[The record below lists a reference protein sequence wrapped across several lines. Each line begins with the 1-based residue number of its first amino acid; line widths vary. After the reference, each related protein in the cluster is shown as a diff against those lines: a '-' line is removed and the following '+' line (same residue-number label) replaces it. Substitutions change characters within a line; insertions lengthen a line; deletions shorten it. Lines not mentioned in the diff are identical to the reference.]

1 MTPNPAVCQADDSV
15 VTAAM
20 MMKSGDVGAIPVV
33 TDRTSMRLSGIVTD
47 RDLAIKVIAEQR
59 DMYQSKVEDVMTT
72 DLYICK
78 PADDLD
84 DVLKMMS
91 RHQIR
96 RIPVVDDNQ
105 RIIGIIS
112 QADIARNAE
121 SSKDVGRLVGEISQ
135 PEGAAEGF
143 DVGKAALW
151 IAGGLGLGA
160 GIFYLL
166 DPDRA
171 QRLAGQFGDVMSSA
185 VEAVQNQ
192 VSNKRA

>member
-1 MTPNPAVCQADDSV
+1 MTCRELMTPNPAVCQADDSV
-15 VTAAM
+15 VAAAM

-59 DMYQSKVEDVMTT
+59 DMYKSKVEDVMTT

-78 PADDLD
+78 PADDFD

-112 QADIARNAE
+112 QADIAVMPNRRRTSAGSSVRSRNPMASRRASMWGKPHCGSPADWAWALE
-121 SSKDVGRLVGEISQ
+121 SSICSTPTARSAW
-135 PEGAAEGF
+135 PA
-143 DVGKAALW
+143 
-151 IAGGLGLGA
+151 
-160 GIFYLL
+160 
-166 DPDRA
+166 
-171 QRLAGQFGDVMSSA
+171 SSA
-185 VEAVQNQ
+185 M
-192 VSNKRA
+192 